1 MFDNPKKEL
10 QRLEEQLLAAE
21 MEPIG
26 EEVEE
31 AFDDLCDDIDE
42 IYDEADDTLPYEMD
56 GELQSM
62 LRYAEMPAESG
73 NDRHFSD
80 RAAGFDAE
88 EGDYDMD
95 DDRYAA
101 PPPKKKGM
109 RGLLIAACLEALLLI
124 ALALWLL
131 GRLL

>member
-10 QRLEEQLLAAE
+10 ERLEEQLLAAE

-31 AFDDLCDDIDE
+31 AFDDLCDDLDE
-42 IYDEADDTLPYEMD
+42 IYDEADDALPYEMD
-56 GELQSM
+56 DELQSM
-62 LRYAEMPAESG
+62 LRYTEVPAESG
-73 NDRHFSD
+73 YDRHFSD
-80 RAAGFDAE
+80 RAAGFDAD
-88 EGDYDMD
+88 GDEYCMD

-109 RGLLIAACLEALLLI
+109 RGLLVAACLEALLLI